1 MVDSALNYAL
11 LYGTIL
17 PASVA
22 AAVLWRVW
30 LGRALP

>member
-1 MVDSALNYAL
+1 MVDAAPNYAL
-11 LYGTIL
+11 IYGTIL

-22 AAVLWRVW
+22 AAVLWRVC